1 MHSERSR
8 VQKLRLYFDQLA
20 AGVSSKPLAA
30 VNRAVYVGDGTPL
43 LRGAG
48 VAVALCANCAWQG
61 SPAIEVT
68 SGPSGARLLRWELS
82 SGQPALLEGA
92 GVESQLAIEETLDL
106 AVDARYLMRCDRVN
120 FPSGGVALTHTH
132 QGPGIRCLQSG
143 RIRVMTQGR
152 DFWVE
157 AGGAW
162 FETGTDPVYAQ
173 TWPDSPSHFIRVM
186 ILPVALRGK
195 SSIQYV
201 RPEDRLRPKDQ
212 TYQIF
217 ADEPIDL

>member
-1 MHSERSR
+1 M
-8 VQKLRLYFDQLA
+8 QKLRLYVDQLA
-20 AGVSSKPLAA
+20 AGASSRPLAA
-30 VNRAVYVGDGTPL
+30 VNRAVYVGDGTL
-43 LRGAG
+43 QLRGAG
-48 VAVALCANCAWQG
+48 IAVALCANCAWQG
-61 SPAIEVT
+61 YPAIELT

-82 SGQPALLEGA
+82 PGQPALLEGA

-106 AVDARYLMRCDRVN
+106 AAGAKYLMRCDRVN
-120 FPSGGVALTHTH
+120 FPPGGVALTHTH

-143 RIRVMTQGR
+143 RIHIVTQGR
-152 DFWVE
+152 HFSVE
-157 AGGAW
+157 TGGAW

-186 ILPVALRGK
+186 ILPIALQGK